1 MEILKHGKT
10 YAEIE
15 CADCEAIVGYSYRDI
30 EHKTMHDA
38 VNGVVHE
45 TSTEFIYC
53 PECGCR
59 LVLSLK
65 IDGVSREVRGNN

>member
-10 YAEIE
+10 YDERTCE
-15 CADCEAIVGYSYRDI
+15 DCGAHIGFSYRDI

-38 VNGVVHE
+38 YNAEVHE
-45 TSTEFIYC
+45 TITEFIYC

-65 IDGVSREVRGNN
+65 IDGVERETRRNS

>member
-1 MEILKHGKT
+1 MEVLKHGKT

-15 CADCEAIVGYSYRDI
+15 CAVCEAVVGYSYRDI

-38 VNGVVHE
+38 VNEVVHE

-65 IDGVSREVRGNN
+65 IDGISREARGN